1 MPRLNICFYVAVK
14 DRSLF
19 ELVEFYRQDIQA
31 LQELGHDVR
40 LASHPRQLRFHDD
53 VYWVWWPTSGAP
65 AILWAHLCGRP
76 VVLLA
81 ATSDRDTS
89 LAGLPAQ
96 AAWKRAAAK
105 LSFQLADL
113 TLVPSEDTR
122 LGLHRYKVR
131 ALRTAPLA
139 VDTDFYR
146 PGSPPDGSPY
156 MLTISHLTRDNVE
169 RKRLLDVVRT
179 AAELRERH
187 SQLRLV
193 IVGGYEDGMA
203 LVEAEIARLDLH
215 DMVTLAGR
223 ISAEEKRRLL
233 QGASVYFQ
241 PSQYESF
248 GVAIAEAMACGTPV
262 VSNAVGAV
270 PDVLGDAGVLL
281 GPEATPAEF
290 AAAVLE
296 LSARGSG
303 TQAKR
308 GRERVVK
315 KFSYEA
321 RKEFIAETI
330 QDVLTCRS
338 TGTRIAED

>member
-1 MPRLNICFYVAVK
+1 MPQLKICFYVAVK

-31 LQELGHDVR
+31 LQELGHEVR
-40 LASHPRQLRFHDD
+40 LANHPLQLRLDDD

-65 AILWAHLCGRP
+65 AILWARLCRRP

-96 AAWKRAAAK
+96 LFWKRAAAK

-113 TLVPSEDTR
+113 TLVPSDDTE
-122 LGLHRYKVR
+122 LGLRRYKVR

-156 MLTISHLTRDNVE
+156 VLTISHLTRDNVE

-179 AAELRERH
+179 AAELRERD

-193 IVGGYEDGMA
+193 IVGGYEDGIA
-203 LVEAEIARLDLH
+203 LVEAEIARLDLK
-215 DMVTLAGR
+215 DTVTLAGR
-223 ISAEEKRRLL
+223 ISPEEKRRLL
-233 QGASVYFQ
+233 QGASVYLQ

-262 VSNAVGAV
+262 VSSAVGAV
-270 PDVLGDAGVLL
+270 PDVVGDAGALL
-281 GPEATPAEF
+281 RPDATPSEIAR
-290 AAAVLE
+290 AVLE
-296 LSARGSG
+296 LSAASG
-303 TQAKR
+303 RRQGKR
-308 GRERVVK
+308 GRERVIK

-321 RKEFIAETI
+321 RKERIGEAI
-330 QDVLTCRS
+330 QDVLTRRES
-338 TGTRIAED
+338 R

>member
-1 MPRLNICFYVAVK
+1 MRQLSICFYVAVR

-31 LQELGHDVR
+31 FQELGHDVR
-40 LASHPRQLRFHDD
+40 LANHPLQLRLHDD
-53 VYWVWWPTSGAP
+53 MYWVWWPTSGAP
-65 AILWAHLCGRP
+65 AILWARLCRRP

-89 LAGLPAQ
+89 MAGLPAQ
-96 AAWKRAAAK
+96 PAWKRAAAK

-113 TLVPSEDTR
+113 TLVPSEDTQ
-122 LGLHRYKVR
+122 LGLRRYKVR

-146 PGSPPDGSPY
+146 PGSAPDGSPY
-156 MLTISHLTRDNVE
+156 VLTISHLTSDNVE

-179 AAELRERH
+179 AAELRERD

-193 IVGGYEDGMA
+193 IVGGYEDGIA
-203 LVEAEIARLDLH
+203 AVKEEIARLNLH
-215 DMVTLAGR
+215 DTVTLTGR

-233 QGASVYFQ
+233 QGASVYLQ

-270 PDVLGDAGVLL
+270 PDVVGDAGALL
-281 GPEATPAEF
+281 RPDATPAEF

-296 LSARGSG
+296 LSVRGG
-303 TQAKR
+303 GMQAKR
-308 GRERVVK
+308 SRARVVK

-321 RKEFIAETI
+321 RKERIGEAI
-330 QDVLTCRS
+330 QDVLR
-338 TGTRIAED
+338 RREFR